1 MLEILKSCLA
11 LVLGLLVALWDVVQL
26 VLVWAWDI
34 MYHLHMTAPR
44 LEGLLIGVA
53 LTWFLLRRDKH
64 PVLRVLSAPLKL
76 LLDVLDLAWDQVVEV
91 ASDVWE
97 TAQGWTRGTLS
108 WAWGRVTGVLSSLTG
123 LLTGLRDK
131 LRTKKED

>member
-11 LVLGLLVALWDVVQL
+11 LVLGLLVALWDIVQL
-26 VLVWAWDI
+26 VLVWAWDV

-53 LTWFLLRRDKH
+53 LTWMLLRRDRH

-76 LLDVLDLAWDQVVEV
+76 LLDIIDLAWDQVVEV
-91 ASDVWE
+91 ASDVW
-97 TAQGWTRGTLS
+97 TTVKGWTSGALS
-108 WAWGRVTGVLSSLTG
+108 WVWSRVTGALSGLTG

-131 LRTKKED
+131 LRSKKED

>member
-11 LVLGLLVALWDVVQL
+11 LVLGLLVALWDIVQL
-26 VLVWAWDI
+26 VLVWAWDV

-53 LTWFLLRRDKH
+53 LTWLLLRRDRH

-76 LLDVLDLAWDQVVEV
+76 LLDIIDLAWDQVVEV
-91 ASDVWE
+91 ASDVW
-97 TAQGWTRGTLS
+97 TTVKGWTSGALS
-108 WAWGRVTGVLSSLTG
+108 WAWSKVTGALSGLTG
-123 LLTGLRDK
+123 LLAGLRDK
-131 LRTKKED
+131 LRSKKED